1 MSITPQQYIP
11 VTQLLMIKYILIY
24 IFFKTK
30 PYITAHES
38 LWIKKKKKKRKS
50 KAEIMWLKSNHQ

>member
-38 LWIKKKKKKRKS
+38 LWIKKKKEKKKQSRDNVVK
-50 KAEIMWLKSNHQ
+50 I